1 MFKRVLF
8 LSILIFLLP
17 ALLLAQHGKL
27 RGVVTDKET
36 GEPLIGANVYLEG
49 TTLGASTDMKG
60 VYVVL
65 GIPPGKYT
73 VHVRYIGYQ
82 EVSISNIRINANIT
96 TTQDFQ
102 LAPSAIQVSALKV
115 VAERPLIQRNTTN
128 TIRMTTQEDIQNL
141 PFRGV
146 QNIIALNAGTVM
158 QDGVLHIRGG
168 RAGEV
173 AYYVEGASA
182 TNPLYNSENVTVI
195 QEAIEEIQLQA
206 GGYTAE
212 FGGANSG
219 VVRTVL
225 RTGGPRLRASID
237 YRTDNFAEPGKTF
250 LGTYSYGYENAVVTV
265 GGPVPF
271 FHKMRFFLAGQ
282 YNYMKDRNPTFIV
295 PFRFDSLKDDSFE
308 GRLKGEDLPGPI
320 VYKSNHLWKNW
331 RGDRT
336 LQGTLIYDVTN
347 SFKLRLAGSF
357 RSYRAPTQGT
367 NFMSN
372 LYNYFN
378 LDRRLIQKLKTTLV
392 TLRATHLLS
401 PSSFYEVNLYFSN
414 RSSKTVDPIFG
425 DDWTSYADSLKNI
438 EAGVFDPT
446 DSLSMLRSGWQS
458 RYLGP
463 PLYSTIDNFEMAAP
477 GSPPNS
483 YNKNSQTDLGVSL
496 DLTSQIT
503 KEWELKVGGRVDR
516 WTMRYYNVGNI
527 RRALEFQFGPHGK
540 NPQTFES
547 EYERKV
553 RVGKAGSITNYGY
566 DIDGNRLDSGPD
578 GPRHPVFGS
587 FYVQNKLEYRDLIV
601 NFGLRFEHI
610 DLNAPRPKDLQNPA
624 MDTKLDYLKEDQ
636 LTETKPYD
644 YLLPR
649 LTFSFP
655 VTDRTVFY
663 ALYGKYVQ
671 MPRLADV
678 YRGIRILSWVVSP
691 VTRRP
696 YGYFGQYAGFTA
708 KPEFTIQYEL
718 GIRQSIT
725 DNFAFTL
732 TGFYK
737 DLRDQLRIDR
747 EYTPD
752 GQVLF
757 SAWKNFDFGT
767 VKGIELTLNL
777 RRTRRLAA
785 RVNYTLSDA
794 RGTGS
799 DSRSSRVVVSDA
811 TIARYPTFIYKLD
824 YNQPHRGSILLD
836 YRFGQNDGGKILEGT
851 GINLILTFNS
861 GHSYTKIREPY
872 NLGQADPWDVG
883 VRALRDVRGRNPE
896 EPLNSSSTPWNFNVD
911 LNLNKVLYFNRF
923 NVNFYVNVLNL
934 FNTKN
939 VINVYPMTGTAEDDG
954 WLRSPLAAPFY
965 QIPNYVDFYRAINL
979 ENRWG
984 YILATGT
991 DIYGPP
997 RQIRF
1002 GVKVEF
1008 K

>member
-1 MFKRVLF
+1 MFRRLVCLSVLV
-8 LSILIFLLP
+8 FLLP
-17 ALLLAQHGKL
+17 SLLLAQQGKL
-27 RGVVTDKET
+27 RGRVTDKQT
-36 GEPLIGANVYLEG
+36 GEPLIGANVILEG
-49 TTLGASTDMKG
+49 TSLGAATDVNG
-60 VYVVL
+60 YYVVL
-65 GIPPGKYT
+65 GIPPGTYT
-73 VHVRYIGYQ
+73 VKVTYIGYQ
-82 EVSISNIRINANIT
+82 PVSVSNIRISANLT

-102 LAPSAIQVSALKV
+102 LAPSAIQVEALRV

-128 TIRMTTQEDIQNL
+128 TIRMTTQEDIENL

-146 QNIIALNAGTVM
+146 QNIIALHAGTVM
-158 QDGVLHIRGG
+158 QDGVLHVRGG
-168 RAGEV
+168 RAGEI
-173 AYYVEGASA
+173 AYFVDGATA
-182 TNPLYNSENVTVI
+182 TNPLYNSQNIPVI

-212 FGGANSG
+212 FGGANSA
-219 VVRTVL
+219 VVRTIL
-225 RTGGPRLRASID
+225 RTGGPKYTASID
-237 YRTDNFAEPGKTF
+237 YRTDNFAEPGKKF
-250 LGTYSYGYENAVVTV
+250 LGTYSYGYENAVITV

-271 FHKMRFFLAGQ
+271 LKKMRFFIAGQ

-295 PFRFDSLKDDSFE
+295 PFEFDSLTDDGFE
-308 GRLKGEDLPGPI
+308 GRQIGEPLPGPI

-331 RGDRT
+331 RGDRQI
-336 LQGTLIYDVTN
+336 QGTLVYEATK
-347 SFKLRLAGSF
+347 SLKFKLTGTYRY
-357 RSYRAPTQGT
+357 YRAPTQGG

-378 LDRRLIQKLKTTLV
+378 LDRRPIQKLKTTLLN
-392 TLRATHLLS
+392 LRVTHLLN
-401 PSSFYEVNLYFSN
+401 PNTYYELNFSYSN

-425 DDWTSYADSLKNI
+425 DDWMKYPDSLANLQ
-438 EAGVFDPT
+438 AGVFNPE
-446 DSLSMLRSGWQS
+446 DSVSMRQSGWQT

-463 PLYSTIDNFEMAAP
+463 PLYSTINNFEMEAP
-477 GSPPNS
+477 GTPPDS
-483 YNKNSQTDLGVSL
+483 YNKNSQTDYGIAFN
-496 DLTSQIT
+496 LTSQIT
-503 KEWELKVGGRVDR
+503 KQWELKIGGRYDY
-516 WTMRYYNVGNI
+516 WTMRLFNVGSI
-527 RRALEFQFGPHGK
+527 RRALEFQYGPHGTT
-540 NPQTFES
+540 PQTFES
-547 EYERKV
+547 DYERKV
-553 RVGKAGSITNYGY
+553 RVSKAGFITFYGY
-566 DIDGNRLDSGPD
+566 DVDGNKLDKGPD
-578 GPRHPVFGS
+578 GPRHPIFAS

-610 DLNAPRPKDLQNPA
+610 DLNAPRPKDIENPA
-624 MDTKLDYLKEDQ
+624 MDTKLDYVKEDE
-636 LTETKPYD
+636 LTYTKPYQ

-649 LTFSFP
+649 ITFSFP

-767 VKGIELTLNL
+767 VKGIELTLDL
-777 RRTRRLAA
+777 RRTKRLSA

-824 YNQPHRGSILLD
+824 YNQPHRGSVILD
-836 YRFGQNDGGKILEGT
+836 YRFAKGDGGKWLEGL
-851 GINLILTFNS
+851 GANLIFSFSS
-861 GHSYTKIREPY
+861 GHAYTKIEEPY

-883 VRALRDVRGRNPE
+883 VRALRDVRNRIPE
-896 EPLNSSSTPWNFNVD
+896 EPLNSSSTPWTFNLD
-911 LNLNKVLYFNRF
+911 MTLNKVFYFNQF
-923 NVNFYVNVLNL
+923 NVNFYVNVLNV

-965 QIPNYVDFYRAINL
+965 QIPNYVEFYRAINL
-979 ENRWG
+979 QNRWG
-984 YILATGT
+984 YQLATGT

-1002 GVKVEF
+1002 GVKIEF